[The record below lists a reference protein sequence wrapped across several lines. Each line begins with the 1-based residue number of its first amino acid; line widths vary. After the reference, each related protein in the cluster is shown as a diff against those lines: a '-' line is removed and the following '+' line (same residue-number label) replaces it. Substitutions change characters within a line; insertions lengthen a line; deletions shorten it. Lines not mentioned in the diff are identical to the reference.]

1 MAFSP
6 GRGPILERKEAIMYK
21 LTGYWPPTWT
31 KYLIKLMHYYG
42 IKIKYIRTAALCTI
56 EKLVKTCHEHKLN
69 F

>member
-1 MAFSP
+1 
-6 GRGPILERKEAIMYK
+6 MYK

-31 KYLIKLMHYYG
+31 KCLIKLMHYYG